1 MGRTFQKIHCAMVG
15 RFEEGIKEK
24 IPQWIRANGG
34 QFSRDINPMVT
45 HLIATEEAYK
55 DNVSLVKDAKQSGK
69 VKIVSYDWLEDS
81 LQAAGRRPKRESPY
95 LLQDLTKP
103 TKGPIEA
110 KKLDS
115 NRVTKK
121 NKGMVAVAISNS
133 SVESLHANAMSAGD
147 PFVAPTGKKK
157 GNQLLCEYFVRR
169 QLMANT
175 RCNVVAVRRAFH
187 DKDGTVYSVTM
198 FRASKPP
205 SKSREK
211 YQLTVFE
218 TNTEPHSYSTYTKF
232 SRTGKSTVEI
242 LTKAKANLESA
253 VARFEDFFK
262 EQTGKEWKDRGD
274 GQEPPPK
281 VGAEGESLP
290 IHEGWFYIEKPKSIL
305 AEFIRTAPIESAATT
320 NDPLG

>member
-15 RFEEGIKEK
+15 RFKEGIKEK

-69 VKIVSYDWLEDS
+69 AKIVSYDWLEDS

-95 LLQDLTKP
+95 LLQNLTKP
-103 TKGPIEA
+103 TKTRVEA
-110 KKLDS
+110 KKLGS

-121 NKGMVAVAISNS
+121 EK
-133 SVESLHANAMSAGD
+133 GD

-157 GNQLLCEYFVRR
+157 GNRLLREFFVRR

-187 DKDGTVYSVTM
+187 DKDGTVYNVTM

-218 TNTEPHSYSTYTKF
+218 TITEPHSYSTYTKF

-262 EQTGKEWKDRGD
+262 EKTGKEWKDRGD
-274 GQEPPPK
+274 GKEPPPK
-281 VGAEGESLP
+281 VGTEGESLSV
-290 IHEGWFYIEKPKSIL
+290 HEGWFYIEKPKSIL
-305 AEFIRTAPIESAATT
+305 AEFIRTAPVEGAAAA

>member
-34 QFSRDINPMVT
+34 QFSREINPMVT

-81 LQAAGRRPKRESPY
+81 LQAAGRRPKKESPY

-103 TKGPIEA
+103 TKDRVEA
-110 KKLDS
+110 KKLES

-121 NKGMVAVAISNS
+121 NKG
-133 SVESLHANAMSAGD
+133 D
-147 PFVAPTGKKK
+147 PFVAPMRKKK
-157 GNQLLCEYFVRR
+157 GNQLLRKYLVRG

-175 RCNVVAVRRAFH
+175 RFNVVAVRRAFH
-187 DKDGTVYSVTM
+187 DEDGTVYSVTM

-262 EQTGKEWKDRGD
+262 EKTGKEWKDRGD
-274 GQEPPPK
+274 GKEPPPK

>member
-1 MGRTFQKIHCAMVG
+1 MARTFQKIHCAMVG

-103 TKGPIEA
+103 TKYRVEA

-121 NKGMVAVAISNS
+121 NK
-133 SVESLHANAMSAGD
+133 
-147 PFVAPTGKKK
+147 T
-157 GNQLLCEYFVRR
+157 
-169 QLMANT
+169 
-175 RCNVVAVRRAFH
+175 VRRAFH

-218 TNTEPHSYSTYTKF
+218 TNTEPHSYSTYTKL

-262 EQTGKEWKDRGD
+262 EKTGKEWKDRGD
-274 GQEPPPK
+274 GKEPPPK